1 MPKIR
6 GVMRK
11 HNKPKVS
18 LIGAGPGDPDL
29 ITLKAIKKLKTAQV
43 VLYDALINRSL
54 LDHAP
59 QAEHIFVGKR
69 KGYQKYSQAEIN
81 ELLVKAAFEYGE
93 VVRLKGGDPF
103 VFGRGAEEADY
114 LNLFG
119 IETEIVPGISSALAV
134 PASQGIPLT
143 KRHVSQSFWVVTGT
157 TSENALSADLE
168 LAVQSAAT
176 IVILMG
182 MSKLKA
188 IVALL
193 NKYGK
198 SHVPAAII
206 QNGTTVNEKIGAGTV
221 ATLEEVKERNDLTA
235 PAIIIIGAVVKESL
249 KIEAFYR
256 ELAVK

>member
-1 MPKIR
+1 ML
-6 GVMRK
+6 
-11 HNKPKVS
+11 H
-18 LIGAGPGDPDL
+18 LIQ
-29 ITLKAIKKLKTAQV
+29 AQ
-43 VLYDALINRSL
+43 
-54 LDHAP
+54 
-59 QAEHIFVGKR
+59 K
-69 KGYQKYSQAEIN
+69 
-81 ELLVKAAFEYGE
+81 
-93 VVRLKGGDPF
+93 
-103 VFGRGAEEADY
+103 
-114 LNLFG
+114 
-119 IETEIVPGISSALAV
+119 EIVREV
-134 PASQGIPLT
+134 PPSEQDIEYYANEYTMLT
-143 KRHVSQSFWVVTGT
+143 RL
-157 TSENALSADLE
+157 ENALSADLE

-235 PAIIIIGAVVKESL
+235 PAIIIIGEVVKESL
-249 KIEAFYR
+249 KLEAFYR